1 MKRILGA
8 ALAALTLLACSQQ
21 APRQMSDPVDY
32 VNTLVGTASTFALST
47 GNTYPATAVP
57 WGMNFWTPQTGKDG
71 ENRATQYLISKGFAI
86 IERNWRT
93 KGGEIDIIA
102 YKNDIIAFVEVKTLP
117 NGTRDMIQRELN
129 YQKRQRIIKTSKRFL
144 LKHREY
150 SNSYVRFDVIV
161 IDMPGLD
168 PVYHI
173 ENAFS
178 E

>member
-1 MKRILGA
+1 MNTKERGNRGEERA
-8 ALAALTLLACSQQ
+8 AS
-21 APRQMSDPVDY
+21 
-32 VNTLVGTASTFALST
+32 
-47 GNTYPATAVP
+47 
-57 WGMNFWTPQTGKDG
+57 
-71 ENRATQYLISKGFAI
+71 YLISKGFSI

-102 YKNDIIAFVEVKTLP
+102 YKNDILVFVEVKTLP
-117 NGTRDMIQRELN
+117 NGTMDMIQRELN

-150 SNSYVRFDVIV
+150 NNSYVRFDVIV
-161 IDMPGLD
+161 IDMPGLE